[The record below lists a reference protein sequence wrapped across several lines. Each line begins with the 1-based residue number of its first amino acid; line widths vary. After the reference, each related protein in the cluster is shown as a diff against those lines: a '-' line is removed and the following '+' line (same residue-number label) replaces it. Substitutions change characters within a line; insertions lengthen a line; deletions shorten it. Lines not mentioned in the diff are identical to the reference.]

1 MSHVARSKVNYS
13 DLYRAKVNW
22 SNEVTSIEVKC
33 Q

>member
-1 MSHVARSKVNYS
+1 MSHVARSKVNYN
-13 DLYRAKVNW
+13 DLYMSKVKW